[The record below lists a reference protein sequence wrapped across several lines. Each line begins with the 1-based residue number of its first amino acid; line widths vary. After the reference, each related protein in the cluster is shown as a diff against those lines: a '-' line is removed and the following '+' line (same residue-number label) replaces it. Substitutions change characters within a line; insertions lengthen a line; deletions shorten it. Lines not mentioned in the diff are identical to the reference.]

1 MADLTVQKESVDQLR
16 HSDAATVSALVADL
30 LRLHIGRIDTGCIA
44 DLFAL
49 ADATLPSSL
58 SADLKNWATRAA
70 RDIVDL
76 PEGDAR
82 RQFLAEI
89 AALPPGKVPNR
100 LRAAVKDMASNG
112 SAATIATLDAL
123 AATWDDDEA
132 ENVILPTRPTKTVTG
147 ATAAAPKKAPAVKKR
162 VGVAKTPAADVAPR
176 RAAFVRD
183 DALTRLKEYGEK
195 GLKESVFLAGIR
207 HRSPFKDMTD
217 AEVKTELRRLERERR
232 LKHTGERW
240 MIR

>member
-1 MADLTVQKESVDQLR
+1 MHVQKESVDQLR
-16 HSDAATVSALVADL
+16 HSDAATVGALVADL
-30 LRLHIGRIDTGCIA
+30 LRLHVGRIETSCIA

-49 ADATLPSSL
+49 SEAALPSSL
-58 SADLKNWATRAA
+58 SADVKNWATRAA

-82 RQFLAEI
+82 NEFLSEI
-89 AALPPGKVPNR
+89 AALPPGKVSLR
-100 LRAAVKDMASNG
+100 LRQAVKDMAVNA
-112 SAATIATLDAL
+112 SAATLARLDKL
-123 AATWDDDEA
+123 AAAWEA
-132 ENVILPTRPTKTVTG
+132 EEPENVILPTRPTKTVTG
-147 ATAAAPKKAPAVKKR
+147 ASAAAPAKSAAPKKR
-162 VGVAKTPAADVAPR
+162 VGVAKTPAADVDPR

-183 DALTRLKEYGEK
+183 DALARLKEYGEK

-232 LKHTGERW
+232 VKHTGERW